1 MENGFLLEETL
12 VAKLEAL
19 NGLSGRVCP
28 IQDIHKSTGPLA
40 VFAQRDESEESAID
54 GLTGMSTAVYEI
66 HALHGTYEKMRL
78 LAEQIKKTI
87 QALRQHAEGPLYI
100 EEVTVTLASPDIY
113 EDRVQLFRR
122 TYKVT
127 IQYQI
132 KEDM

>member
-1 MENGFLLEETL
+1 MENGLLLEKTL
-12 VAKLEAL
+12 VAAL
-19 NGLSGRVCP
+19 QTVDGLSGRVCP
-28 IQDIHKSTGPLA
+28 IQDIQKSSGPLA
-40 VFAQRDESEESAID
+40 VFGQQDESEENAID

-66 HALHGTYEKMRL
+66 HALHGTYQKMRL
-78 LAEQIKKTI
+78 LAEQIKRTI
-87 QALRQHAEGPLYI
+87 QALRQYAEGALYI
-100 EEVTVTLASPDIY
+100 EEVTVALASRDIY